1 MGDFAVKKINKLV
14 LAIFQFKRG
23 VLMKKILS
31 KIKKTYKNFVSGKSG
46 FSLVELIVVI
56 AIMAVMAAVLAPALL
71 GYVEKSRAQ
80 KDYSAMGEVSNS
92 VQLAL
97 ADTDVYDEML
107 QYAVDG
113 NWSCYA
119 DGDTSTN
126 TDGNKVYTK
135 TGSTKYWIYND
146 ECRLLDET
154 IYHPAGFM
162 RGVTITFFA
171 RDNSINL
178 TKGVINNIDGTSK
191 GKSGYLENAP
201 ELYNR
206 VRSIIGD
213 KLDVSSQTYRNS
225 EYTLFINLGT
235 TGGNESSKQ
244 DAIQV
249 YGQYN
254 GTNLEKNASSNYNL
268 NGKEESS
275 LPDESNLNAP
285 PLPTSTGWS
294 ELINASRDGT
304 YVTKYPVGS
313 RITLQLKTGNPA
325 GVQTADFIV
334 IAHDI
339 DKLQSGETAHM
350 TLVSDK
356 VLTTHAMNRSIT
368 TSGGWE
374 NSYMRTWLLSNP
386 FIPEDAYSCISTVVK
401 TTYNNDT
408 DSAQITNDKLWLL
421 SEKEVTGSQRTEL
434 FQYDCFS
441 ERSSRV
447 KFNLSG
453 AKKSWWL
460 RTPQG
465 DRGFRGIGSDSWGLY
480 QGAASALGVVIGFCV

>member
-1 MGDFAVKKINKLV
+1 MKKFISKVKKATKDFFTNKS
-14 LAIFQFKRG
+14 A
-23 VLMKKILS
+23 
-31 KIKKTYKNFVSGKSG
+31 

-71 GYVEKSRAQ
+71 GYVEKSRMQ
-80 KDYSAMGEVSNS
+80 KDDSAMDEVAN
-92 VQLAL
+92 VIQLSL
-97 ADTDVYDEML
+97 ADQNVYDELL
-107 QYAVDG
+107 QYAVKD
-113 NWSCYA
+113 NYSCYC

-126 TDGNKVYTK
+126 IEANKITTK
-135 TGSTKYWIYND
+135 EPDLWLFND
-146 ECRLLDET
+146 SARLLDET
-154 IYHPAGFM
+154 IYQPTGKM

-171 RDNSINL
+171 RDNSLDLAN
-178 TKGVINNIDGTSK
+178 GVINNINGTAK
-191 GKSGYLENAP
+191 GKSGYLKNAP

-206 VRSIIGD
+206 VRSTIGD
-213 KLDVSSQTYRNS
+213 TVAVSSQTYRNS
-225 EYTLFINLGT
+225 EYTIFISMGT
-235 TGGNESSKQ
+235 TGGNQADKQ

-254 GTNLEKNASSNYNL
+254 GTNLEKNASTNHNL
-268 NGKEESS
+268 NGKEESA
-275 LPDESNLNAP
+275 LPDEEYLDAS
-285 PLPTSTGWS
+285 PLPTSTGWA
-294 ELINASRDGT
+294 EIIEASRDGT
-304 YVTKYPVGS
+304 YATKYPVGS
-313 RITLQLKTGNPA
+313 KVTLQLKANNAA
-325 GVQTADFIV
+325 GVQTADFVV
-334 IAHDI
+334 IAHNVDQ
-339 DKLQSGETAHM
+339 LSNGNTAHM

-480 QGAASALGVVIGFCV
+480 QGAASALGVVIGFCI